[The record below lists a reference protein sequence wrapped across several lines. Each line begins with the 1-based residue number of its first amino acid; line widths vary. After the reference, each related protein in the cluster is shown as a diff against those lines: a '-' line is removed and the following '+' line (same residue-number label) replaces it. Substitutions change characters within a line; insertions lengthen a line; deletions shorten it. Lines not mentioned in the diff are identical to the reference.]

1 MPEVSTIDEVV
12 NKLKFVYLF
21 AQFIIVWFFSLFL
34 SPAPRSALGRVVF
47 FTISCFYAT
56 LHSFIAWVFSP
67 FPAPTPRHTLSPRG
81 LFRHFLLLHPRHT
94 LSPRGFFAISCSYTP
109 PQSVITWLFSHFPPP
124 TPQIYKN
131 L

>member
-1 MPEVSTIDEVV
+1 MCRRFQTIDEVV

-21 AQFIIVWFFSLFL
+21 AQFIIVWVFSLFL
-34 SPAPRSALGRVVF
+34 SPAPRSALGRVAF

-67 FPAPTPRHTLSPRG
+67 FPAPTPRHTLSRRG

-94 LSPRGFFAISCSYTP
+94 LSPRGFFRHFLLLHPATISHHVAFFALSPSYTP
-109 PQSVITWLFSHFPPP
+109 NI
-124 TPQIYKN
+124 
-131 L
+131 